1 MEKTGGNDEIII
13 KNLMHVNSLYRAML
27 QVNQLI
33 IRESDPEVI
42 ISEACRY
49 LSEVESFAAAWVL
62 LTDGG
67 GKVSSAFQHGLDSGL
82 FDRFVEN
89 LKREGTLPDC
99 LKKHGASKP
108 VIVIKEK
115 DPGCRICLLNSLPGD
130 NGAFSTEISYRDRV
144 YGRFT
149 VAVDRSYVDSEED
162 HILLME
168 TAKDLGFSLH
178 VVETEKRARE
188 HAMRFRTLFDFIP
201 DAVFLFS
208 LDDEG
213 HGKFLEINDTACKRY
228 GYTREEFLEL
238 GPSSI
243 SNVSAEIRKKRL
255 EALNALRD
263 NQPLIFETEH
273 KRKDGSVFPV
283 EMNSS
288 LFTSG
293 DRRLIMS
300 VVRDISSRIKIEKV
314 LRESEEKF
322 RLAFHT
328 SQDSMSLSRLEDGI
342 YIDVNQGFT
351 DITGYTREEVIG
363 RSAFD
368 LDIWDNPD
376 DRKRIEKILKNSGK
390 VSNMEVKFRLK
401 GGRPLTALFSAD
413 VISFN
418 GVPHFLAVA
427 KDITDVK
434 QVEAEVLKLSQVV
447 KQNPLSIVITSL
459 DGTIEYVNPAF
470 TRITGYS
477 YEEAVGRNPRF
488 LKSGKTPADVYRE
501 FWKTISS
508 GKVWEGELVN
518 RKKDGTIF
526 WEKVL
531 LSPVFDSGGRI
542 TNYLGV
548 KENITGKKKM
558 EEQLRQTQ
566 KMEAVGKLAGGIAHD
581 FNNILTAIN
590 GYCDLILR
598 NEDRN
603 SSVYERVRQISLA
616 GDRASSLTKQLLAF
630 SRKQYLDPKEINLNL
645 LIGNLE
651 EMLMRLI
658 GEDIDFRTVYDSSLG
673 NVAADPGQMEQVI
686 MNLVLNSRDAMPEG
700 GELIIETAA
709 MDVSDEYN
717 GWPQALRKGSY
728 ARVTVTDTGIGMTK
742 EVMEHIFEPF
752 YTTKEEGE
760 GTGLGLS
767 TVYGI
772 LKQSGSSINVYSE
785 PGNGT
790 TVRIYIPVCGGNIKQ
805 GAVVD
810 SVRNR
815 DDLRGSETLLI
826 VEDEQLVKELAE
838 EGLKEFGY
846 SILTASNKEEALGL
860 WEDHSGI
867 DLLLT
872 DLIMPGGDGMDL
884 AAELTMKNPGLKILL
899 MSGYSQ
905 KKIVRGV
912 NYIQKPFSVMDLA
925 VKVREVLDG

>member
-1 MEKTGGNDEIII
+1 
-13 KNLMHVNSLYRAML
+13 MHVNSLYRAML
-27 QVNQLI
+27 QVNQLV
-33 IRESDPEVI
+33 IRESDPEI
-42 ISEACRY
+42 IINEACRY
-49 LSEVESFAAAWVL
+49 LSEVESFAAAWVF
-62 LTDGG
+62 LTDGEG
-67 GKVSSAFQHGLDSGL
+67 HVSSAFQYGLDSLL
-82 FDRFVEN
+82 FDEFIGN
-89 LKREGTLPDC
+89 LKLEESLPDC
-99 LKKHGASKP
+99 LNKHDVSGSV
-108 VIVIKEK
+108 VIIKEK
-115 DPGCRICLLNSLPGD
+115 DPVCRFCLLNSLPGN

-149 VAVDRSYVDSEED
+149 VAVDRSFVDSEED

-178 VVETEKRARE
+178 VVETEKKARE
-188 HAMRFRTLFDFIP
+188 HELRFKTLFNFIP
-201 DAVFLFS
+201 DAVFLYS

-213 HGKFLEINDTACKRY
+213 MGSFLEVNDTACKRY
-228 GYTREEFLEL
+228 GYSREEFFGLE
-238 GPSSI
+238 PSSV
-243 SNVSAEIRKKRL
+243 SNVSAETRKKRL
-255 EALNALRD
+255 EALKAQRD

-328 SQDSMSLSRLEDGI
+328 SQDSMSLSRLEDGV

-351 DITGYTREEVIG
+351 DITGYTREEVLG

-368 LDIWDNPD
+368 IDIWDNPD
-376 DRKRIEKILKNSGK
+376 DRLKIKEILKNNGK

-401 GGRPLTALFSAD
+401 DGKPLTALFSAD

-427 KDITDVK
+427 KNITDVK
-434 QVEAEVLKLSQVV
+434 HVEAEILKLSQVV
-447 KQNPLSIVITSL
+447 KQNPLSIVITAL

-518 RKKDGTIF
+518 RKKDGTLL

-542 TNYLGV
+542 TNYIGV
-548 KENITGKKKM
+548 KENITGKKRM

-630 SRKQYLDPKEINLNL
+630 SRKQYLDPKEINLNR

-651 EMLMRLI
+651 DMLNRLI
-658 GEDIDFRTVYDSSLG
+658 GEDIDFRTVYDRGLG

-709 MDVSDEYN
+709 VRITDEYD

-728 ARVTVTDTGIGMTK
+728 ARITVTDTGIGMTK

-790 TVRIYIPVCGGNIKQ
+790 TVRIYIPVCREKSRHGI
-805 GAVVD
+805 VVD
-810 SVRNR
+810 SVKTRE
-815 DDLRGSETLLI
+815 DLRGSETLLI
-826 VEDEQLVKELAE
+826 VEDEQLVRELAE

-860 WEDHSGI
+860 WEDNRDI

-884 AAELTMKNPGLKILL
+884 AAELAMKNPGLKILL
-899 MSGYSQ
+899 MSGYSR
-905 KKIVRGV
+905 KKIIRGV
-912 NYIQKPFSVMDLA
+912 DYIQKPFSVMDLA
-925 VKVREVLDG
+925 VKVREVLNR